1 MADRRLACLAALALF
16 TGCGGGVSQAPAPP
30 ASASVS
36 SATATATATAT
47 AATAATAV
55 PSARG
60 RVLTAADDGF
70 TGALAVGETALLRRA
85 RVGRRLPEPSVRG
98 DAVIVFRG
106 ADATGAGY
114 EQWEVRAVRPGTAQV
129 RLPRA
134 DRDPAVLTFVVR

>member
-16 TGCGGGVSQAPAPP
+16 TGCGGGVSRAPAPP
-30 ASASVS
+30 ASASA
-36 SATATATATAT
+36 SAGAS
-47 AATAATAV
+47 V
-55 PSARG
+55 PSVPSGPSVPSVRG

-70 TGALAVGETALLRRA
+70 TGSLRVGETALLRRA

-114 EQWEVRAVRPGTAQV
+114 EEWEVRAVRPGTAQV

-134 DRDPAVLTFVVR
+134 DGDPAVLTFVVG